1 MSFLMSIIAALGDSG
16 GGEPTYAWLNNA
28 VIVFDGNSLTA
39 GQGASAGMDYPNQ
52 MLDLLDGYGVTG
64 IESHNVGV
72 SAQTTSDMAS
82 DAASQVD
89 TLINGGVENILFA
102 WEIGNDIYFNGD
114 VSAAET
120 RWTNYC
126 NARKAAGWTVICI
139 NLMPRNQTSSFGD
152 DVTTFNSKLSS
163 ANTWLAANYSSFSD
177 ALVDVRSDSRLNDY
191 TNTTYFSDGTHL
203 TNAGYGVVAELCL
216 SVLLGL

>member
-1 MSFLMSIIAALGDSG
+1 MSFLVNLIAALSANGTGPDYS
-16 GGEPTYAWLNNA
+16 WLNNA

-39 GQGASAGMDYPNQ
+39 GQGASAGMDYPAQ
-52 MLDLLDGYGVTG
+52 MISLLSGYPVTG
-64 IESHNVGV
+64 IESHNYGV

-89 TLINGGVENILFA
+89 TQINVGVENILFA

-120 RWTNYC
+120 RWASYC

-139 NLMPRNQTSSFGD
+139 NLLPRNQTSGFGD
-152 DVTTFNSKLSS
+152 NVTVFNGKLST
-163 ANTWLAANYSSFSD
+163 ANTWLAANWSTFSD
-177 ALVDVRSDSRLNDY
+177 AMVDIRSDSRLSDF
-191 TNTTYFSDGTHL
+191 TDSTYFSDGTHL
-203 TNAGYGVVAELCL
+203 TDAGYGVVANICL